1 MKIIALTGTI
11 ASGKTTAS
19 KLIKYMKYDVFE
31 SDIIAAAL
39 LEKKKIINELS
50 FLYEKKIPDLILKNK
65 KINKIALSNYVFS
78 DKKRINKLEQY
89 LHPKIRE
96 EEQKFLN
103 TCSLNRKKLVFLDI
117 PLLFD
122 NPFNKRCDYVIKMI
136 VDPKIQYYRA
146 MKRPNMN
153 YEKFKFI
160 LKKQSVYLSKS
171 TKFKITVVNSGN
183 GKFHVLKNILRV
195 INIVKNSNSRCV
207 WPRSYNHI
215 LK

>member
-122 NPFNKRCDYVIKMI
+122 NPFNK
-136 VDPKIQYYRA
+136 
-146 MKRPNMN
+146 
-153 YEKFKFI
+153 
-160 LKKQSVYLSKS
+160 
-171 TKFKITVVNSGN
+171 
-183 GKFHVLKNILRV
+183 NILRP
-195 INIVKNSNSRCV
+195 NIVT
-207 WPRSYNHI
+207 
-215 LK
+215 